1 MKADKKQ
8 KWVAPSARIANLLR
22 ERVASLKPGD
32 SLGTEVAIAEECD
45 VSRMT
50 ARKAVNELVAAGLA
64 ERRAGVGVFVRSEER
79 VTRRWRFIAGNLM
92 WDTAIKAA
100 SGARREAQ
108 KIGAELELK
117 DAGGDMRALLAE
129 IAALPDSGATGAIVF
144 SVHAE
149 ALPDSGATGAIVF
162 SVHAKAFDA
171 AVHAV
176 AEKGF
181 PIVVVDEDLGKKVN
195 VSCVVADNV
204 VGGRLAAERIVS
216 AGHCRLAFIGDLV
229 ADTVRGR
236 WSGFSKLAAEL
247 TGETPL
253 KYDVKGEDRFGDW
266 GTEVRAA
273 VVRIVKRKVR
283 PTAVFC
289 SCDAIARH
297 AMRAFAEVGISVPDD
312 ISLVG
317 FDDDPSAEWTTPA
330 LTTVRQ
336 DFMSMGREAVKA
348 LVARIAKPAAPGA
361 VLNVPVE
368 FIPRE
373 SLTRHSPKA

>member
-144 SVHAE
+144 SVHA
-149 ALPDSGATGAIVF
+149 
-162 SVHAKAFDA
+162 KAFDA

-216 AGHCRLAFIGDLV
+216 AGHCRLAFIGDFV

-266 GTEVRAA
+266 GTEVRSA

-297 AMRAFAEVGISVPDD
+297 AMRAFAEVGMQVPDD

-317 FDDDPSAEWTTPA
+317 FDDDPIAEWTTPA

-336 DFMSMGREAVKA
+336 DFSAMGREAVKA

-361 VLNVPVE
+361 TVAVPVE
-368 FIPRE
+368 FISRE
-373 SLTRHSPKA
+373 SLARLRRKA

>member
-1 MKADKKQ
+1 MAKKV
-8 KWVAPSARIANLLR
+8 KSRGRPSLNARIADVLR
-22 ERVASLKPGD
+22 ERVAAMKPGEPF
-32 SLGTEVAIAEECD
+32 GTEVAIADECG

-50 ARKAVNELVAAGLA
+50 ARKAVNALVEEGLL
-64 ERRAGVGVFVRSEER
+64 ERRAGVGIFVRGKGE
-79 VTRRWRFIAGNLM
+79 VTRRWRFIAGNLL
-92 WDTAIKAA
+92 WDTAIKVA

-129 IAALPDSGATGAIVF
+129 IA
-144 SVHAE
+144 

-195 VSCVVADNV
+195 VSCVVADNAI
-204 VGGRLAAERIVS
+204 GGRLVAERMAS
-216 AGHCRLAFIGDLV
+216 AGHRRLAFIGDLV
-229 ADTVRGR
+229 ADTVRER
-236 WSGFSKLAAEL
+236 WSGFSKLAADL
-247 TGETPL
+247 TGEIPI
-253 KYDVKGEDRFGDW
+253 KYDVKGEDRLGDW

-297 AMRAFAEVGISVPDD
+297 AMRAFAEVGMQVPDD
-312 ISLVG
+312 VSLVG
-317 FDDDPSAEWTTPA
+317 FDDDPIAEWTTPA

-336 DFMSMGREAVKA
+336 DFPAMGREAVKA

-361 VLNVPVE
+361 TVAVPVG
-368 FIPRE
+368 FISRE
-373 SLTRHSPKA
+373 SLARLRRKA

>member
-144 SVHAE
+144 SVHA
-149 ALPDSGATGAIVF
+149 
-162 SVHAKAFDA
+162 KAFDA

-181 PIVVVDEDLGKKVN
+181 PIVVVDEDLGKKVH

-204 VGGRLAAERIVS
+204 VGGRLAAERIVG
-216 AGHCRLAFIGDLV
+216 AGHRRLAFIGDLV
-229 ADTVRGR
+229 ADTVRER
-236 WSGFSKLAAEL
+236 WSGFSKLAADL
-247 TGETPL
+247 TGEIPL
-253 KYDVKGEDRFGDW
+253 KYDVKGEDRLGDW
-266 GTEVRAA
+266 GMEVRAA
-273 VVRIVKRKVR
+273 VVR
-283 PTAVFC
+283 
-289 SCDAIARH
+289 IARH
-297 AMRAFAEVGISVPDD
+297 AMRAFAEVGMQVPDD

-317 FDDDPSAEWTTPA
+317 FDDDPIAEWTTPA
-330 LTTVRQ
+330 LTTIRQ
-336 DFMSMGREAVKA
+336 DFAAMGREAVKA
-348 LVARIAKPAAPGA
+348 LVARIEKPAAPGVA
-361 VLNVPVE
+361 VKMPVE
-368 FIPRE
+368 FVERE
-373 SLTRHSPKA
+373 SLVRNAKRQ

>member
-1 MKADKKQ
+1 MAKKE
-8 KWVAPSARIANLLR
+8 KSRGRPSLNARIADVLR
-22 ERVASLKPGD
+22 ERVASMKPGEPF
-32 SLGTEVAIAEECD
+32 GTEVAIADECG

-50 ARKAVNELVAAGLA
+50 ARKAVNALVEEGLL
-64 ERRAGVGVFVRSEER
+64 ERRAGVGLFVRGKGE

-92 WDTAIKAA
+92 WDPAIKAA

-129 IAALPDSGATGAIVF
+129 IA
-144 SVHAE
+144 

-204 VGGRLAAERIVS
+204 VGGRLAAE
-216 AGHCRLAFIGDLV
+216 
-229 ADTVRGR
+229 
-236 WSGFSKLAAEL
+236 L

-253 KYDVKGEDRFGDW
+253 KYDVKGEDRLGDW
-266 GTEVRAA
+266 GMEVRSA

-297 AMRAFAEVGISVPDD
+297 AMRAFAEVGISVPGDM
-312 ISLVG
+312 SLVG
-317 FDDDPSAEWTTPA
+317 FDDDPVAEWTTPA

-368 FIPRE
+368 FISRE
-373 SLTRHSPKA
+373 SLARHSPKA

>member
-1 MKADKKQ
+1 MVVCSRHGEEGEIQRAA
-8 KWVAPSARIANLLR
+8 VAGEPF
-22 ERVASLKPGD
+22 
-32 SLGTEVAIAEECD
+32 GTEVAIADECG

-50 ARKAVNELVAAGLA
+50 ARKAVNALVEEGLL
-64 ERRAGVGVFVRSEER
+64 ERRAGVGIFVRGKGE
-79 VTRRWRFIAGNLM
+79 VTRRWRFIAGNLL
-92 WDTAIKAA
+92 WDPAIKAA

-129 IAALPDSGATGAIVF
+129 IA
-144 SVHAE
+144 

-229 ADTVRGR
+229 ADTVRER

-253 KYDVKGEDRFGDW
+253 KYDVKGEDRLGDW
-266 GTEVRAA
+266 
-273 VVRIVKRKVR
+273 RIVKRKVR

-297 AMRAFAEVGISVPDD
+297 AMRAFAEVGMQVPDD
-312 ISLVG
+312 VSLVG
-317 FDDDPSAEWTTPA
+317 FDDDPIAEWTTPA
-330 LTTVRQ
+330 LTTIRQ
-336 DFMSMGREAVKA
+336 DFAAMGREAVKA
-348 LVARIAKPAAPGA
+348 LVARIAKPSAPGA
-361 VLNVPVE
+361 TVAVPVE
-368 FIPRE
+368 FVARE
-373 SLTRHSPKA
+373 SLARIKYR

>member
-22 ERVASLKPGD
+22 ERVASLKPGEPF
-32 SLGTEVAIAEECD
+32 GTEVAIADECG

-50 ARKAVNELVAAGLA
+50 ARKAVNALVEEGLV
-64 ERRAGVGVFVRSEER
+64 ERRAGVGIFVRGKDE
-79 VTRRWRFIAGNLM
+79 VTRRWRFIAGNLL
-92 WDTAIKAA
+92 WDSAIKAA

-129 IAALPDSGATGAIVF
+129 IA
-144 SVHAE
+144 

-216 AGHCRLAFIGDLV
+216 AGHRRPRSAGSITGLITCSIRSALICGTSTLGSCCV
-229 ADTVRGR
+229 EIRTVSILFTLSSSYSTVT
-236 WSGFSKLAAEL
+236 WVLPSGL
-247 TGETPL
+247 
-253 KYDVKGEDRFGDW
+253 R
-266 GTEVRAA
+266 
-273 VVRIVKRKVR
+273 
-283 PTAVFC
+283 
-289 SCDAIARH
+289 
-297 AMRAFAEVGISVPDD
+297 
-312 ISLVG
+312 
-317 FDDDPSAEWTTPA
+317 
-330 LTTVRQ
+330 
-336 DFMSMGREAVKA
+336 
-348 LVARIAKPAAPGA
+348 
-361 VLNVPVE
+361 
-368 FIPRE
+368 
-373 SLTRHSPKA
+373 

>member
-144 SVHAE
+144 SVHA
-149 ALPDSGATGAIVF
+149 
-162 SVHAKAFDA
+162 KAFDA

-181 PIVVVDEDLGKKVN
+181 PIVVVDEDLGKKVH

-204 VGGRLAAERIVS
+204 VGGRLAAERIVG
-216 AGHCRLAFIGDLV
+216 AGHRRLAFIGDLV
-229 ADTVRGR
+229 ADTVRER
-236 WSGFSKLAAEL
+236 WSGFSKLAADL
-247 TGETPL
+247 TGEIPL
-253 KYDVKGEDRFGDW
+253 KYDVKGEDRLGDW
-266 GTEVRAA
+266 GMEVRAA
-273 VVRIVKRKVR
+273 VVRIMKRKVR

-297 AMRAFAEVGISVPDD
+297 AMRAFAEVGMQVPDD

-317 FDDDPSAEWTTPA
+317 FDDDPIAEWTTPA
-330 LTTVRQ
+330 LTTIRQ
-336 DFMSMGREAVKA
+336 DFAAMGREAVKA
-348 LVARIAKPAAPGA
+348 LVARIEKPAAPGVA
-361 VLNVPVE
+361 VKMPVE
-368 FIPRE
+368 FVERE
-373 SLTRHSPKA
+373 SLVRNAKRQ

>member
-50 ARKAVNELVAAGLA
+50 ARKAVNELVEAGLV
-64 ERRAGVGVFVRSEER
+64 ERRAGVGVFVRGVGN
-79 VTRRWRFIAGNLM
+79 VTRNWKFIAGNLL
-92 WDTAIKAA
+92 WDAAIKAA
-100 SGARREAQ
+100 GAARREAAG
-108 KIGAELELK
+108 IGAELELR
-117 DAGGDMRALLAE
+117 DCGGDVKTLLAE
-129 IAALPDSGATGAIVF
+129 IAALPDSGATGAIVV
-144 SVHAE
+144 SVHSKE
-149 ALPDSGATGAIVF
+149 L
-162 SVHAKAFDA
+162 DA
-171 AVHAV
+171 AVRAV
-176 AEKGF
+176 AGKGF
-181 PIVVVDEDLGKKVN
+181 PVVVVDEDLGTKTN
-195 VSCVVADNV
+195 VSSVVAENDI
-204 VGGRLAAERIVS
+204 GGRLVAEQIVR
-216 AGHCRLAFIGDLV
+216 AGHRRLAFIGDLV
-229 ADTVRGR
+229 ADTVRER

-253 KYDVKGEDRFGDW
+253 KYDVKGEDRLGDW

-273 VVRIVKRKVR
+273 VVRIAKRKVR

-297 AMRAFAEVGISVPDD
+297 AMRAFTEVGISVPDD

-317 FDDDPSAEWTTPA
+317 FDDDPIAEWTTPA

-336 DFMSMGREAVKA
+336 DFSAMGREAVKA

-361 VLNVPVE
+361 TVAVPVE
-368 FIPRE
+368 FVARE
-373 SLTRHSPKA
+373 SLARRRN

>member
-1 MKADKKQ
+1 MAKKE
-8 KWVAPSARIANLLR
+8 KSRGRPSLNARIADVLR
-22 ERVASLKPGD
+22 ERVASMKPGEPF
-32 SLGTEVAIAEECD
+32 GTEVAIADECG

-50 ARKAVNELVAAGLA
+50 ARKAVNALVEEGLL
-64 ERRAGVGVFVRSEER
+64 ERRAGVGLFVRGKGE

-92 WDTAIKAA
+92 WDPAIKAA

-129 IAALPDSGATGAIVF
+129 IA
-144 SVHAE
+144 

-229 ADTVRGR
+229 ADTVRER

-253 KYDVKGEDRFGDW
+253 KYDVKGEDRL
-266 GTEVRAA
+266 
-273 VVRIVKRKVR
+273 RKVR

-297 AMRAFAEVGISVPDD
+297 AMRAFAEVGMQVPDD
-312 ISLVG
+312 VSLVG
-317 FDDDPSAEWTTPA
+317 FDDDPIAEWTTPA

-336 DFMSMGREAVKA
+336 DFMAMGREAVKA
-348 LVARIAKPAAPGA
+348 LVARIAKPSAPGA
-361 VLNVPVE
+361 TVAVPVE
-368 FIPRE
+368 FVARE
-373 SLTRHSPKA
+373 SLARIKYR